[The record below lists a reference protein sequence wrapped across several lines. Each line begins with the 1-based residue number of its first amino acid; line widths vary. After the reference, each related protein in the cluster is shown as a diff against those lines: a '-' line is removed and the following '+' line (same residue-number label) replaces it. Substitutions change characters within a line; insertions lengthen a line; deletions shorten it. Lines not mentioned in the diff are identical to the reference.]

1 MPKVT
6 GLYKAEVRDKIL
18 QAAIQSFSQTGFDR
32 TKMEDIAKRLGLSK
46 GTIYLYFAS
55 KEDLFLGICDYYL
68 KLMKE
73 RQDSTVF
80 SRREDLLLDAERF
93 YDEFQELE
101 QGNDKVMLEMVVE
114 SSRNSKLRRGMYEH
128 RLKVYDAVVDHLNKH
143 IEKGIIRKDVD
154 ASGLASAFVALYDGL
169 TASKMLGVGEA
180 NNKKAWVAMVRAVID
195 SITKT

>member
-6 GLYKAEVRDKIL
+6 GMYKAEVRDKII

-55 KEDLFLGICDYYL
+55 KEDLFLGICEHYL

-73 RQDSTVF
+73 RQHSSVF
-80 SRREDLLLDAERF
+80 SRREDLLLDAEKF

-101 QGNDKVMLEMVVE
+101 QGNDRVMLEMVVE
-114 SSRNSKLRRGMYEH
+114 SSRNSRLRKGMYEH

-143 IEKGIIRKDVD
+143 IERGLIRKDVD

-169 TASKMLGVGEA
+169 TASKMLGIGEA

-195 SITKT
+195 GITKS

>member
-6 GLYKAEVRDKIL
+6 GMYKAEVRDKIL

-101 QGNDKVMLEMVVE
+101 QGNDKIMLEMVVE

-143 IEKGIIRKDVD
+143 IEKGIIRRDVD

-169 TASKMLGVGEA
+169 TASKMLGIGEA

-195 SITKT
+195 SITKS

>member
-6 GLYKAEVRDKIL
+6 GMYKAEVRDKIL
-18 QAAIQSFSQTGFDR
+18 QAAIHSFSQTGFDR

-114 SSRNSKLRRGMYEH
+114 SSRNSKLRKGMYEH

-169 TASKMLGVGEA
+169 TASKMLGIGEA